1 MGVVRS
7 QHSSVTVIPSSGA
20 HETHLGAIT
29 DVGREAECHVDRA
42 AWRVGGGL
50 SESCLPPASL
60 HGPLYVCTRL
70 CVSVTKNM
78 RKNNSEPRRTCL
90 KYKSLSL
97 KTRGHGSPCSRFLL
111 LCRKRDRRARCGSR
125 AETGRL
131 AGLSGAAGAP
141 LPRKPRPGGR
151 PLPQML
157 TSPSLSPMRARLRP
171 RPLPAPDPGWPR
183 KLSGVA
189 PGWYSDG
196 RPPRKTRRC
205 GRKTNLKK

>member
-29 DVGREAECHVDRA
+29 EVGREAECHVDRA

-60 HGPLYVCTRL
+60 RGPLYLCTRL

-97 KTRGHGSPCSRFLL
+97 KTRWHGSPCSRFLL
-111 LCRKRDRRARCGSR
+111 LCRKRDRRGRCGSR

-131 AGLSGAAGAP
+131 AGLSGAAGRAAS
-141 LPRKPRPGGR
+141 RE
-151 PLPQML
+151 
-157 TSPSLSPMRARLRP
+157 SPVRA
-171 RPLPAPDPGWPR
+171 
-183 KLSGVA
+183 VA
-189 PGWYSDG
+189 PF
-196 RPPRKTRRC
+196 
-205 GRKTNLKK
+205 LKR